1 MSFCTAFTK
10 QRKPCRGYALNNNS
24 RCHKHKDQSRELWK
38 KNFLFHY
45 QLNYNWYCTKQYKN
59 HIIDAVERE
68 KPVFTEE
75 DFATNRSRIYFDL
88 YILLVEY
95 DKLDVELIYK
105 RLPHLLIYIWRQHTY
120 IFIMTEH
127 SRQAVSMLMKKGGPR
142 MISTIIDWLN
152 TKIIRLRDNPPG
164 SMESVVNSFFLSL
177 TQIPSIKDLV
187 FYDIE
192 KLCINEK
199 TDSLIKSSF
208 ESHFL
213 TGFRTIRKQV
223 KQEMKMTKAPIKEQ
237 LVAEV
242 FHPMYLQK
250 YFDMGYELDYILD
263 GIW

>member
-1 MSFCTAFTK
+1 
-10 QRKPCRGYALNNNS
+10 
-24 RCHKHKDQSRELWK
+24 
-38 KNFLFHY
+38 
-45 QLNYNWYCTKQYKN
+45 
-59 HIIDAVERE
+59 
-68 KPVFTEE
+68 
-75 DFATNRSRIYFDL
+75 
-88 YILLVEY
+88 
-95 DKLDVELIYK
+95 
-105 RLPHLLIYIWRQHTY
+105 
-120 IFIMTEH
+120 
-127 SRQAVSMLMKKGGPR
+127 

-152 TKIIRLRDNPPG
+152 TKILRLRDNPPG

-192 KLCINEK
+192 KVCINAK

>member
-10 QRKPCRGYALNNNS
+10 KCKPCRGYALNNDS
-24 RCHKHKDQSRELWK
+24 RCYKHKNQSRELWR
-38 KNFLFHY
+38 KNFLYYY
-45 QLNYNWYCTKQYKN
+45 QINYNWWCSTQYKN

-68 KPVFTEE
+68 QPVFTEE

-88 YILLVEY
+88 YVLLVEY
-95 DKLDVELIYK
+95 DKLDVELIYT
-105 RLPHLLIYIWRQHTY
+105 RLSHLLVYIWRQHTY
-120 IFIMTEH
+120 IFVMTEH
-127 SRQAVSMLMKKGGPR
+127 SRQALSMLMKKGGPR

-152 TKIIRLRDNPPG
+152 TKILRLRDNPPE

-192 KLCINEK
+192 KVCINPK

-213 TGFRTIRKQV
+213 SGFRAIRKQI
-223 KQEMKMTKAPIKEQ
+223 KQEMKMTKASMKEQ

-242 FHPMYLQK
+242 FHPLYLQK

-263 GIW
+263 TIW

>member
-1 MSFCTAFTK
+1 
-10 QRKPCRGYALNNNS
+10 
-24 RCHKHKDQSRELWK
+24 
-38 KNFLFHY
+38 
-45 QLNYNWYCTKQYKN
+45 
-59 HIIDAVERE
+59 
-68 KPVFTEE
+68 
-75 DFATNRSRIYFDL
+75 
-88 YILLVEY
+88 
-95 DKLDVELIYK
+95 
-105 RLPHLLIYIWRQHTY
+105 
-120 IFIMTEH
+120 
-127 SRQAVSMLMKKGGPR
+127 

-192 KLCINEK
+192 KVCINAK

-213 TGFRTIRKQV
+213 TGFRTIRKQI
-223 KQEMKMTKAPIKEQ
+223 KQEMKMTRAPMKEQ